1 MRSLGISSGLTT
13 FFGITEPAVYGV
25 TLPLKKP
32 FIAACISG
40 AVGGAIIGWAKVK
53 VFAFGLISVLS
64 IPTFISPNPEIES
77 NVMMA
82 VIATIVSFVLGFILT
97 LVLYKEKQTAETIE
111 KTTTD
116 SKAQTTDTQIQRVVL
131 KSPLTGEVVALSE
144 VPDPVFASG
153 AMGKGIAIQPTKGE
167 LLAPADGVI
176 MTAFPTGHAIGMK
189 TNDGVEI
196 LMHIG
201 MDTVELEGDGF
212 TLKVKEGQQVK
223 QGDLLVQFDVERV
236 SNKGYNLITPII
248 VTNTNDYADIL
259 DLNQV
264 EVLANEDF
272 LVVIK

>member
-1 MRSLGISSGLTT
+1 M
-13 FFGITEPAVYGV
+13 
-25 TLPLKKP
+25 
-32 FIAACISG
+32 
-40 AVGGAIIGWAKVK
+40 K

-64 IPTFISPNPEIES
+64 IPTFISPNPKIES

-82 VIATIVSFVLGFILT
+82 VIATIVSFILGFILT

-131 KSPLTGEVVALSE
+131 KSPLTGEIVALSE

-223 QGDLLVQFDVERV
+223 QGDLLVQFDVEYV
-236 SNKGYNLITPII
+236 SNEGYNLITPII

>member
-1 MRSLGISSGLTT
+1 
-13 FFGITEPAVYGV
+13 
-25 TLPLKKP
+25 
-32 FIAACISG
+32 
-40 AVGGAIIGWAKVK
+40 
-53 VFAFGLISVLS
+53 
-64 IPTFISPNPEIES
+64 
-77 NVMMA
+77 
-82 VIATIVSFVLGFILT
+82 
-97 LVLYKEKQTAETIE
+97 
-111 KTTTD
+111 
-116 SKAQTTDTQIQRVVL
+116 
-131 KSPLTGEVVALSE
+131 
-144 VPDPVFASG
+144 
-153 AMGKGIAIQPTKGE
+153 
-167 LLAPADGVI
+167 
-176 MTAFPTGHAIGMK
+176 MK

>member
-1 MRSLGISSGLTT
+1 
-13 FFGITEPAVYGV
+13 
-25 TLPLKKP
+25 
-32 FIAACISG
+32 
-40 AVGGAIIGWAKVK
+40 
-53 VFAFGLISVLS
+53 
-64 IPTFISPNPEIES
+64 
-77 NVMMA
+77 
-82 VIATIVSFVLGFILT
+82 
-97 LVLYKEKQTAETIE
+97 
-111 KTTTD
+111 
-116 SKAQTTDTQIQRVVL
+116 
-131 KSPLTGEVVALSE
+131 
-144 VPDPVFASG
+144 
-153 AMGKGIAIQPTKGE
+153 MGKGIAIQPTKGE

>member
-1 MRSLGISSGLTT
+1 MLFRS
-13 FFGITEPAVYGV
+13 
-25 TLPLKKP
+25 
-32 FIAACISG
+32 
-40 AVGGAIIGWAKVK
+40 
-53 VFAFGLISVLS
+53 
-64 IPTFISPNPEIES
+64 
-77 NVMMA
+77 
-82 VIATIVSFVLGFILT
+82 
-97 LVLYKEKQTAETIE
+97 
-111 KTTTD
+111 
-116 SKAQTTDTQIQRVVL
+116 
-131 KSPLTGEVVALSE
+131 
-144 VPDPVFASG
+144 
-153 AMGKGIAIQPTKGE
+153 
-167 LLAPADGVI
+167 
-176 MTAFPTGHAIGMK
+176 GMK

-201 MDTVELEGDGF
+201 MDTVELNGDGF